1 MSIGVYEMTKNEK
14 VVQIRQRM
22 IDRILAEKEYL
33 QNLSHHLGADIDV
46 VKTWITESYS
56 DEMLR
61 NMVVSLDRLEK
72 AKEMEKE
79 MYDKK

>member
-1 MSIGVYEMTKNEK
+1 MTKNEK
-14 VVQIRQRM
+14 VVHIRQRM

-33 QNLSHHLGADIDV
+33 QNLSHHLGADVDV

-61 NMVVSLDRLEK
+61 SMVISLDRLEE
-72 AKEMEKE
+72 AKEKEKE
-79 MYDKK
+79 MCDKK

>member
-1 MSIGVYEMTKNEK
+1 MTKNEK
-14 VVQIRQRM
+14 VIQIRQRM

-33 QNLSHHLGADIDV
+33 QNLSHHLGAEVDV

-61 NMVVSLDRLEK
+61 SMVKSLDRLEE
-72 AKEMEKE
+72 AKEKEKE
-79 MYDKK
+79 MCDKK

>member
-1 MSIGVYEMTKNEK
+1 MTKKEK
-14 VVQIRQRM
+14 VVHIRQKM
-22 IDRILAEKEYL
+22 IDRILAEKEYM

-46 VKTWITESYS
+46 VKTWITENYS

-61 NMVVSLDRLEK
+61 SMVVSLDRLEK

-79 MYDKK
+79 MEKEMCDKK

>member
-14 VVQIRQRM
+14 VVHIRQRM

-33 QNLSHHLGADIDV
+33 QNLSHHLGADVDV

-61 NMVVSLDRLEK
+61 SMVISLDRLEE
-72 AKEMEKE
+72 AKEKEKE
-79 MYDKK
+79 MCDKK

>member
-1 MSIGVYEMTKNEK
+1 MTKNEK

-22 IDRILAEKEYL
+22 LDRILAEEEYL

-61 NMVVSLDRLEK
+61 SMVVSLDRLEDAREK
-72 AKEMEKE
+72 EKE
-79 MYDKK
+79 MCDKK